1 LKRQRRQD
9 LIAILCA
16 FVGAG
21 VVRRLVPPIEGVPVV
36 FMSIAGAAVGLM
48 LARAVFKV
56 LNDKDAARAA
66 LKQADAS
73 KDQNDAEFA
82 AALKAHD
89 DGDDFK

>member
-9 LIAILCA
+9 LIAIVCA

-21 VVRRLVPPIEGVPVV
+21 VVRRMVPPIEGVPVV

-48 LARAVFKV
+48 LARAV

-89 DGDDFK
+89 AGDDLK

>member
-1 LKRQRRQD
+1 MKRQRRQD
-9 LIAILCA
+9 LIAIVCA
-16 FVGAG
+16 FVGAAG
-21 VVRRLVPPIEGVPVV
+21 VRRLVPPMDGVPVV

-82 AALKAHD
+82 AALFD
-89 DGDDFK
+89 DDKGGKP